1 MGARAGRN
9 GGVSPKGRG
18 NDSIQVF
25 FVTGHSTGGVVAAD
39 GEVGGDG
46 ITFYFYAGRLVS
58 IVIGSKYYLN
68 IIGDC
73 LGLFMAQRG
82 KARVPTE
89 AEIKRLLTVTKVG
102 CNARRN
108 IAILAASYRLGL
120 RAKEMAALTVGDVSD
135 EAGQLREE
143 CSLSAAQTKGGKPRM
158 VYLTN
163 QAVRSALN
171 DYLRERSDA
180 EHGMVHRESALFRST
195 KGGGFS
201 SNTMQQLLHKL
212 HERAGI
218 IGGRS
223 HSGRRHFATSLI
235 GKGVDLKSVSVLMG
249 HSSVAMTA
257 HYAEDNPHRLRRIVA
272 ELA

>member
-1 MGARAGRN
+1 M
-9 GGVSPKGRG
+9 
-18 NDSIQVF
+18 
-25 FVTGHSTGGVVAAD
+25 
-39 GEVGGDG
+39 
-46 ITFYFYAGRLVS
+46 
-58 IVIGSKYYLN
+58 
-68 IIGDC
+68 
-73 LGLFMAQRG
+73 
-82 KARVPTE
+82 PTE
-89 AEIKRLLTVTKVG
+89 AELKRLFAVTKAG
-102 CNARRN
+102 SNARRN
-108 IAILAASYRLGL
+108 VAILVTSYRLGL

-135 EAGQLREE
+135 EARQLREE

-180 EHGMVHRESALFRST
+180 EQGMVHRGSALFRST

-201 SNTMQQLLHKL
+201 PNTMQQLLHKL

>member
-1 MGARAGRN
+1 M
-9 GGVSPKGRG
+9 V
-18 NDSIQVF
+18 
-25 FVTGHSTGGVVAAD
+25 
-39 GEVGGDG
+39 
-46 ITFYFYAGRLVS
+46 
-58 IVIGSKYYLN
+58 
-68 IIGDC
+68 
-73 LGLFMAQRG
+73 QRG

-89 AEIKRLLTVTKVG
+89 AEIKRLFAVTKAG
-102 CNARRN
+102 PNARRN
-108 IAILAASYRLGL
+108 VALLTTSYRLGL
-120 RAKEMAALTVGDVSD
+120 RAKEMAALVLGDVLN
-135 EAGQLREE
+135 EAGELREE
-143 CSLSAAQTKGGKPRM
+143 CGLSAAQTKGGKPRM

-163 QAVRSALN
+163 PAVRSALK
-171 DYLRERSDA
+171 DYLRERSEV
-180 EHGMVHRESALFRST
+180 EHGVAYRGGALFRST

-201 SNTMQQLLHKL
+201 PNTMQQLLHKL
-212 HERAGI
+212 HDRAGI

>member
-1 MGARAGRN
+1 
-9 GGVSPKGRG
+9 
-18 NDSIQVF
+18 
-25 FVTGHSTGGVVAAD
+25 
-39 GEVGGDG
+39 
-46 ITFYFYAGRLVS
+46 
-58 IVIGSKYYLN
+58 
-68 IIGDC
+68 
-73 LGLFMAQRG
+73 
-82 KARVPTE
+82 
-89 AEIKRLLTVTKVG
+89 
-102 CNARRN
+102 
-108 IAILAASYRLGL
+108 
-120 RAKEMAALTVGDVSD
+120 MAALKVGDVFD

-163 QAVRSALN
+163 QGVRSALN
-171 DYLRERSDA
+171 DYRRERSDA
-180 EHGMVHRESALFRST
+180 EQGMVHRESALFRST

-201 SNTMQQLLHKL
+201 PNTFQQLLHKL